1 MNKKLFVFIAVM
13 SLIKGL
19 NCSESIEL
27 DNNQSSIGD
36 IEDFAVHRTY
46 AVGPGQPR
54 NLVGNL
60 LRERNASNQVQPRS
74 FGVSR
79 ILSFDHLISAIPR
92 DDMSDSDENSY
103 SDNDQLDHE
112 ESFQEERRE
121 DDVPPA
127 LSMHNLIQPVLPG
140 EDMEDGYENFEDSD
154 EDSDNEE
161 SSFSYIGR

>member
-1 MNKKLFVFIAVM
+1 ML
-13 SLIKGL
+13 LIRY
-19 NCSESIEL
+19 SQE
-27 DNNQSSIGD
+27 
-36 IEDFAVHRTY
+36 
-46 AVGPGQPR
+46 
-54 NLVGNL
+54 
-60 LRERNASNQVQPRS
+60 ASV
-74 FGVSR
+74 
-79 ILSFDHLISAIPR
+79 LSFDHLISAIPR